1 MGLLVLVTP
10 ILLTLWRKTQFALDG
25 KEFKDHFLLALRHQS
40 KEARESACAVLAAMT
55 MIPKARKNVLNLCGD
70 HSLGPI
76 LGTMALSARE
86 KFVKVSACKAL
97 YGLNAIGVIGHKK
110 CSYGLTT
117 AFMTLRDDK
126 RGKTNLAEAAKI
138 YEREKSKVT
147 ASIEEKEGKEE
158 IEKDEKETAKNSA
171 KKKLDTKTFEFQALK
186 STVASMKIQIGQLQ
200 MAVRELRAQVNAQR
214 KAGDGERAVHHWH
227 QKDRSQNSNFGRHRR
242 AQRKDLSARIAD
254 AYTHL
259 FLVCSFITLSQT

>member
-1 MGLLVLVTP
+1 MG
-10 ILLTLWRKTQFALDG
+10 
-25 KEFKDHFLLALRHQS
+25 
-40 KEARESACAVLAAMT
+40 
-55 MIPKARKNVLNLCGD
+55 
-70 HSLGPI
+70 
-76 LGTMALSARE
+76 
-86 KFVKVSACKAL
+86 
-97 YGLNAIGVIGHKK
+97 
-110 CSYGLTT
+110 SYGLTT

-158 IEKDEKETAKNSA
+158 IEKEAAKNSA

-214 KAGDGERAVHHWH
+214 KAGDGE
-227 QKDRSQNSNFGRHRR
+227 QPQPKSSKDTKKEAFRNWVENVLE
-242 AQRKDLSARIAD
+242 LSEYFD
-254 AYTHL
+254 A
-259 FLVCSFITLSQT
+259 FVEN